1 MPTGSLYEELQ
12 KAIDAIIE
20 KRAGSG
26 IAERAPIDAVGE
38 DGSVVARVAG
48 HSVRATMA
56 TEEPVLP
63 GETGW
68 VAKTK
73 DGAYIVHGGA
83 H

>member
-1 MPTGSLYEELQ
+1 MPTGSLYDELQ
-12 KAIDAIIE
+12 KAIDTIVE

-26 IAERAPIDAVGE
+26 IAERAPIDAAGD
-38 DGSVVARVAG
+38 DGSVVARVG
-48 HSVRATMA
+48 GRPVRATMA
-56 TEEPVLP
+56 SEEPVFP